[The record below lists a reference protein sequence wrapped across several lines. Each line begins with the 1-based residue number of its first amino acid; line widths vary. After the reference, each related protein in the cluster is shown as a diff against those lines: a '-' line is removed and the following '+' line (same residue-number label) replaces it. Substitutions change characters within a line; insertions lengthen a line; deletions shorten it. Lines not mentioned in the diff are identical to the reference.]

1 VELVDNDI
9 GKIEESAGSYLIT
22 FKKLTTKEGKEMEC
36 VHSGNVNDI
45 LLPTMLPGYTILR
58 REIAEALEKKGLT
71 EVSTPMN
78 LESKGV

>member
-9 GKIEESAGSYLIT
+9 GTIEEISGGYTIT
-22 FKKLTTKEGKEMEC
+22 FKKLSTKEGKEMEC

-45 LLPTMLPGYTILR
+45 LLPAALPGYTILR

-78 LESKGV
+78 LESKGE